1 MSASVSSAKWVS
13 LVAALGIFLLLFVA
27 TYFGA
32 AFLGGAVCGASLRF
46 HLPWSSF
53 NCKHGPWILLG
64 CVYFILLFSA
74 PVLLKALRAAVTR
87 VCRLTIVGGVRERR

>member
-1 MSASVSSAKWVS
+1 MSAPAGPAKWLT

-46 HLPWSSF
+46 EVPWSSF
-53 NCKHGPWILLG
+53 SCRHGVWILLG
-64 CVYFILLFSA
+64 CVYFIFLFSA
-74 PVLLKALRAAVTR
+74 PVFFKALRTAVAR
-87 VCRLTIVGGVRERR
+87 VCRLTIVGGGRDAR